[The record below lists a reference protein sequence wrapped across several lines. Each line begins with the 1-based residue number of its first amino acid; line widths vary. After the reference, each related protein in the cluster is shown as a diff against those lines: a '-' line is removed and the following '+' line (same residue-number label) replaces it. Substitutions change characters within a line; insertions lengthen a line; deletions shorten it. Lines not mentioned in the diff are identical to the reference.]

1 MGYQRAG
8 RISQSNM
15 NYNFATVIAAA
26 DAAVAF
32 TAASAVAVGHM
43 PKS

>member
-26 DAAVAF
+26 DAAF
-32 TAASAVAVGHM
+32 ISAVAAVAVSHM